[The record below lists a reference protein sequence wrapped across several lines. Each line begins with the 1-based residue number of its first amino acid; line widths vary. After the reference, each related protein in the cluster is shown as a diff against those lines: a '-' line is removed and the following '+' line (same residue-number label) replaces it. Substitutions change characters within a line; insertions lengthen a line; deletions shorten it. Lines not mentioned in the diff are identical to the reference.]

1 MAPVFEEWLAQS
13 EFFGSLSPEHRRRLA
28 ELCRFRDLDRHE
40 TVFHEGD
47 RGVCLYACLTGSIRV
62 YKSAASG
69 QEAVLKVI
77 GPGEIFAETILFEI
91 DRYPATAV
99 AMEKSRVAVLQKPRF
114 LELLEDAGFRA
125 DFISCLMG
133 KLRHLADQ
141 VRLLSVSDVET
152 RLFHFL
158 GDRYAGQSEFRTA
171 LSKKDVAAAIGTTP
185 ETLSRILLRLR
196 EQGRLVWE
204 GRRIRIRSPKA
215 SSDPAFRPRE
225 RV

>member
-1 MAPVFEEWLAQS
+1 MAPAFEEWLARS
-13 EFFGSLSPEHRRRLA
+13 DFFGSLSPEHRRRLS

-47 RGVCLYACLTGSIRV
+47 RGACLYACLTGSIRV
-62 YKSAASG
+62 YKSAESG

-77 GPGEIFAETILFEI
+77 APGEIFAETILFEI

-114 LELLEDAGFRA
+114 LELLEDPGFRA

-141 VRLLSVSDVET
+141 VRLLTVSDVET
-152 RLFHFL
+152 RLFCFL
-158 GDRYAGQSEFRTA
+158 RDRYAGQSEFRTA

-185 ETLSRILLRLR
+185 ETLSRILQRLR

-204 GRRIRIRSPKA
+204 GRRIRIRPPQSVSGTPSRK
-215 SSDPAFRPRE
+215 RE

>member
-1 MAPVFEEWLAQS
+1 MAPAFDKWLAHS
-13 EFFGSLSPEHRRRLA
+13 EFFGSLSPAHRRRLA
-28 ELCRFRDLDRHE
+28 DICRFRDLERHE
-40 TVFHEGD
+40 TIFHEGD
-47 RGVCLYACLTGSIRV
+47 RGACLYVCLAGSIRV

-114 LELLEDAGFRA
+114 LELLEDTGFRA

-141 VRLLSVSDVET
+141 VRLLTVSDVET
-152 RLFHFL
+152 RLFRFL
-158 GDRYAGQSEFRTA
+158 EDRYAGQAEFRTA
-171 LSKKDVAAAIGTTP
+171 LSKKDAAAAIGTTP
-185 ETLSRILLRLR
+185 ETLSRILQRLR
-196 EQGRLVWE
+196 EQGRLTWE
-204 GRRIRIRSPKA
+204 GRRIRILPPEGPSHG
-215 SSDPAFRPRE
+215 SSRT
-225 RV
+225 

>member
-1 MAPVFEEWLAQS
+1 MAPAFEEWLARS

-40 TVFHEGD
+40 TIFHEGD
-47 RGVCLYACLTGSIRV
+47 RGTSLYVCLTGSVRV

-141 VRLLSVSDVET
+141 VRLLTVSDVET
-152 RLFHFL
+152 RLFRFL
-158 GDRYAGQSEFRTA
+158 GDRYAGQSEFRTV

-185 ETLSRILLRLR
+185 ETLSRILQRLR
-196 EQGRLVWE
+196 DQGRLIWE
-204 GRRIRIRSPKA
+204 GRRIRIRPQKD
-215 SSDPAFRPRE
+215 SSGAPDRPRE
-225 RV
+225 RA